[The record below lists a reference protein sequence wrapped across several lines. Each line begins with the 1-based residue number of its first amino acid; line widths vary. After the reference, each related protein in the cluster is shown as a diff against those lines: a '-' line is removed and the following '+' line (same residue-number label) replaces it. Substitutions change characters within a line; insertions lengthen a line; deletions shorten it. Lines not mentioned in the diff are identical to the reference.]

1 MIENPVKVLFTS
13 FFLTALV
20 FLSIDAVWLSY
31 AGKYF
36 YQPNIGLL
44 LRDEPIIWAAALFYL
59 LYPMGVSILIIKPA
73 LSKKPVGQVFWNG
86 VVLGAMAYGTYNFTN
101 MAILMGWSVEVVF
114 VDIIW
119 GGLLTGTSSVL
130 GLKLTEKFL
139 KIPN

>member
-1 MIENPVKVLFTS
+1 MKVLFIS
-13 FFLTALV
+13 FVFTAV
-20 FLSIDAVWLSY
+20 IFLSIDAVWLTY

-73 LSKKPVGQVFWNG
+73 FSKKPVGQVFWNG

>member
-1 MIENPVKVLFTS
+1 MKVLFIS
-13 FFLTALV
+13 FVFTAV
-20 FLSIDAVWLSY
+20 IFLSIDAVWLSY

-44 LRDEPIIWAAALFYL
+44 LRITYKVSAALFYL

-73 LSKKPVGQVFWNG
+73 LSKNPVGQVFWNG

-101 MAILMGWSVEVVF
+101 MAILTEWSVAVVF

-130 GLKLTEKFL
+130 GLKLTEKFS
-139 KIPN
+139 KISI

>member
-1 MIENPVKVLFTS
+1 MIEHPTQALFTS
-13 FFLTALV
+13 FFFIALI
-20 FLSIDAVWLSY
+20 FLSIDAVWLSI

-44 LRDEPIIWAAALFYL
+44 LRDEPILWAAALFYL

-73 LSKKPVGQVFWNG
+73 LNKNPTGQVFWNG
-86 VVLGAMAYGTYNFTN
+86 LILGSMAYGTYNLTN
-101 MAILMGWSVEVVF
+101 MAVLIGWSSDVVI

-130 GLKLTEKFL
+130 GLKLTGKIL
-139 KIPN
+139 KNV

>member
-1 MIENPVKVLFTS
+1 MIEKPIKALFIS
-13 FFLTALV
+13 YFLTALI
-20 FLSIDAVWLSY
+20 FLSIDVVWLSY

-36 YQPNIGLL
+36 YEPNIGFL

-59 LYPMGVSILIIKPA
+59 FYPMGVSILIIKPA
-73 LSKKPVGQVFWNG
+73 FSKKPVGQVFWNG